1 MANKKPKSKKKPQ
14 GQKLTEQQKK
24 FVQELFKNNHNA
36 KRAAIAAGYSEKT
49 AEVQASRLLRNVK
62 VLEYK
67 EKLSQNLEKSSIA
80 TIEEI
85 LEYYT
90 RVMRRQETESV
101 VVTIKE
107 RVTGT
112 VTNPDTGKKER
123 RTVEK
128 ETPKVIEIP
137 SKLSDANKAA
147 EMLGKNYG
155 IWTDKLKLDEN
166 EYITFVED
174 LEPDE

>member
-1 MANKKPKSKKKPQ
+1 MAKKKQ
-14 GQKLTEQQKK
+14 KNNKLTEQQKR
-24 FVQELFKNNHNA
+24 FVQELFKHNHNA
-36 KRAAIAAGYSEKT
+36 KQAAIAAGYSEKT

-62 VLEYK
+62 VLEYREELLK
-67 EKLSQNLEKSSIA
+67 NLEKPSIA
-80 TIEEI
+80 SIEEI

-107 RVTGT
+107 KVTGM
-112 VTNPDTGKKER
+112 VLNPETGKKER

-128 ETPKVIEIP
+128 ETPKVVEIP
-137 SKLSDANKAA
+137 TKISDANKAA
-147 EMLGKNYG
+147 EMLGKNFG
-155 IWTDKLKLDEN
+155 IWTEKVKLDGN
-166 EYITFVED
+166 QSITFVED

>member
-1 MANKKPKSKKKPQ
+1 MAKKNKDKN
-14 GQKLTEQQKK
+14 QKLTEQQKK

-36 KRAAIAAGYSEKT
+36 KQAAIAAGYSEKT

-67 EKLSQNLEKSSIA
+67 EKLSNDIEKSSVASI
-80 TIEEI
+80 TEI

-90 RVMRRQETESV
+90 RVMRRQETESI
-101 VVTIKE
+101 VVTLKE
-107 RVTGT
+107 KQSGWA
-112 VTNPDTGKKER
+112 TNKETGKREKV
-123 RTVEK
+123 TVEK
-128 ETPKVIEIP
+128 EKTEIVQIP
-137 SKLSDANKAA
+137 TKIADANKAA

-155 IWTDKLKLDEN
+155 IWSEKGKTDNEN
-166 EYITFVED
+166 QSITFVED

>member
-1 MANKKPKSKKKPQ
+1 MAKKKT
-14 GQKLTEQQKK
+14 KNKNLTEQQKR
-24 FVQELFKNNHNA
+24 FVQELFKHNHNA
-36 KRAAIAAGYSEKT
+36 KQAAIAAGYSEKT

-62 VLEYK
+62 VLEYREELLK
-67 EKLSQNLEKSSIA
+67 DLNKSSIA
-80 TIEEI
+80 SIEEI

-107 RVTGT
+107 KVTGM
-112 VTNPDTGKKER
+112 VTNPETGKKER

-128 ETPKVIEIP
+128 ETPKVVEIP
-137 SKLSDANKAA
+137 TRISDANKAA
-147 EMLGKNYG
+147 EMLGKNFG
-155 IWTDKLKLDEN
+155 IWTEKVKLDGN
-166 EYITFVED
+166 QSITFVED